1 MKMLFYNDS
10 PVFGGHEKSLFYV
23 LEYLMECTDLHLG
36 FIFYKGNTRFNEYLN
51 QIAHKDKQ
59 RVTLYPINYY
69 SGRLQCIKT
78 LLSFN
83 SINYI
88 SNLLNIYNP
97 DIVIVVQGSIE
108 LSSLGLVAA
117 KKSGYI
123 TVSFIPMT
131 FKFQEIGIYLG
142 RIRDSINAYFYSLPD
157 RFITIS
163 FSMHDRLI
171 QHGISEDKVKVVY
184 VGIDTSSY
192 SQLSQS
198 DARLFYNLKEDD
210 FIMAIIGRVQFRQKG
225 HDLLIHTLSENLNKL
240 KGFKL
245 LVVGDGLDL
254 PNLKSIVTKKNLQ
267 NHVNFIP
274 WSNDLHYLYSAIDM
288 LIIPSRFEGM
298 PLVMLEAMYYGIP
311 VIASNQDGMKELLPA
326 EWLFN
331 CNNNNS
337 IIASILKVKDM
348 NQDELIKKNK
358 IKVNQEFNTDVFGKN
373 FYNSISDFLI
383 SNEFSTF

>member
-1 MKMLFYNDS
+1 MRILFYNDS
-10 PVFGGHEKSLFYV
+10 PGFGGHEKSLFYV
-23 LEYLMECTDLHLG
+23 LEYLIERTDLHLG
-36 FIFYKGNTRFNEYLN
+36 FIFHQGNTRFNEYLN
-51 QIAHKDKQ
+51 LIVHKNKQ

-78 LLSFN
+78 LLSFA

-97 DIVIVVQGSIE
+97 DVVVVVQGSIE

-117 KKSGYI
+117 KKSGYR

-131 FKFQEIGIYLG
+131 FKFQEIGVYLG
-142 RIRDSINAYFYSLPD
+142 GIRDPINTYFYNLPD
-157 RFITIS
+157 RFITTS
-163 FSMHDRLI
+163 YSMLYRLT

-184 VGIDTSSY
+184 GVIDTSFY
-192 SQLSQS
+192 SELSQS

-225 HDLLIHTLSENLNKL
+225 HDLLIHTLSQNLNKL
-240 KGFKL
+240 KGCKL
-245 LVVGDGLDL
+245 LVVGDGPDL
-254 PNLKSIVTKKNLQ
+254 SKLKSIVARKNLQ
-267 NHVNFIP
+267 KYVEFLP
-274 WSNDLHYLYSAIDM
+274 WSNDLHYIYSTIDM
-288 LIIPSRFEGM
+288 LIIPSHFEGM

-311 VIASNQDGMKELLPA
+311 VIASNRDGMKELLPA
-326 EWLFN
+326 EWLFDS
-331 CNNNNS
+331 NNKNS
-337 IIASILKVKDM
+337 LMATILKIKDM

-358 IKVNQEFNTDVFGKN
+358 VKVAQEFNTEIFGKT

-383 SNEFSTF
+383 S